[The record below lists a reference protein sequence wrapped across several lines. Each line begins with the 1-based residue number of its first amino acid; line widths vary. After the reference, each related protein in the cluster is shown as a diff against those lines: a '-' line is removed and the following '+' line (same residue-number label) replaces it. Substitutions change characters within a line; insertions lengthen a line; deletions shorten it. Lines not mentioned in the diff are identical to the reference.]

1 MKNLL
6 PSAIAFFAFFTSSTH
21 AQTWQLDK
29 SHSFVNF
36 AITHMVVSETTGSF
50 KDFTA
55 TVDAKEDDFSDL
67 ITTFTIQTKSINT
80 DDEKRDGHLRNTDF
94 FDVEKYPT
102 ITFTSTAFK
111 KTEGNKYK
119 LYGKMTMKGVTKE
132 VVWDTKYI
140 GTLKMANGKS
150 KAGFK
155 CSAEIKRS
163 DFNMSWNKVLDVG
176 GLALS
181 DEVEITVNI
190 ELNKQ

>member
-1 MKNLL
+1 MKNIQTFLL
-6 PSAIAFFAFFTSSTH
+6 GVFTLIAFVSH

-36 AITHMVVSETTGSF
+36 SITHMVVSETKGGF

-55 TVDAKEDDFSDL
+55 IVDAKQDNFSDL
-67 ITTFTIQTKSINT
+67 STTFTIQTKSVNT
-80 DDEKRDGHLRNTDF
+80 DDEKRDGHLRNSDF

-102 ITFTSTAFK
+102 ITFVSTAFK
-111 KTEGNKYK
+111 KIENNKYK
-119 LYGKMTMKGVTKE
+119 LYGKMTMKGETKE
-132 VVWDTKYI
+132 VIWDTKYMGSI
-140 GTLKMANGKS
+140 KTNGKT

-155 CSAEIKRS
+155 CTTTIKRS